1 MVVGTCTHNS
11 NAALLASIP
20 SPKVRGR
27 GINSS
32 KPALISCVCDEESE
46 ARRNHTGAKKS
57 KTCSHAR
64 NDSYLQSRCRAQNDW
79 CLLLPDECPTLLL
92 MSLKNKWRN
101 SQMSLYSLLAW
112 RSWSRSNNA
121 TERWFGDGL
130 CIPKSHASFPPCRSC
145 QYNSRDATVELGR
158 KLWGQQKNV
167 HKKNYILS

>member
-1 MVVGTCTHNS
+1 MAVGTCTHNS

-32 KPALISCVCDEESE
+32 RPALISCVCDEESE

-79 CLLLPDECPTLLL
+79 YYCTGGSIYIPTLAVQYLRSASYPSVVVYDNELFSISDFACLLLPDECPTLLL

-101 SQMSLYSLLAW
+101 SQMSLYSLLA
-112 RSWSRSNNA
+112 
-121 TERWFGDGL
+121 
-130 CIPKSHASFPPCRSC
+130 
-145 QYNSRDATVELGR
+145 
-158 KLWGQQKNV
+158 
-167 HKKNYILS
+167 